1 MSSPR
6 YQTRSNPFF
15 LLFVEKPKEPTL
27 CFQSFVMIHISHLE
41 HFGRMTSGNST
52 LWNMI
57 DDDTPS
63 PYNSALSDMSPSKN
77 DDLIPKPYVVFNHH
91 IFINL
96 RHTIRNGITVVEV
109 MKRTN
114 YRTPSSRMKI
124 APDPNF
130 SFANNSHTVKVNV
143 VSQNDA
149 FRYP

>member
-15 LLFVEKPKEPTL
+15 LLFVEKSKEPTL

-63 PYNSALSDMSPSKN
+63 LYNSALSDMSPSKN

-96 RHTIRNGITVVEV
+96 RHTTAQVVGDCRLRRLHRFLLEPA
-109 MKRTN
+109 T
-114 YRTPSSRMKI
+114 SR
-124 APDPNF
+124 
-130 SFANNSHTVKVNV
+130 
-143 VSQNDA
+143 
-149 FRYP
+149 

>member
-63 PYNSALSDMSPSKN
+63 LYNSGLSDMSPSN
-77 DDLIPKPYVVFNHH
+77 DYCSAFATPFHAPLLQRSMADC
-91 IFINL
+91 
-96 RHTIRNGITVVEV
+96 HTLTI
-109 MKRTN
+109 
-114 YRTPSSRMKI
+114 
-124 APDPNF
+124 
-130 SFANNSHTVKVNV
+130 
-143 VSQNDA
+143 
-149 FRYP
+149 